1 MNLPRH
7 RALALLTKCLG
18 DEIWSEEFCR
28 NEGIPAN
35 WIDELADNYES
46 GFESDSH
53 TIYVDDSVTN
63 QYRGV
68 RDVDLAIRLGE
79 SLGIDVQR
87 ATSTALQ
94 RRGIV
99 QAIKEAVM
107 DGE

>member
-1 MNLPRH
+1 
-7 RALALLTKCLG
+7 LALLTKCFG
-18 DEIWSEEFCR
+18 DEIWSEDFCR
-28 NEGIPAN
+28 AQGIPAK
-35 WIDELADNYES
+35 WIEELADNFES
-46 GFESDSH
+46 GFDSDSQ

-63 QYRGV
+63 QYRGI

-87 ATSTALQ
+87 AISTALQ